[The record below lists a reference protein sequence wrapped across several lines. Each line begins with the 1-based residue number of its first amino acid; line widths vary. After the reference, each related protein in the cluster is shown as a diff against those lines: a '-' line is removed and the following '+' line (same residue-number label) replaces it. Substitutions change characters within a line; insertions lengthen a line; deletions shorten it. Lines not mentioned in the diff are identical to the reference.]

1 MVAGGRGELQLEER
15 VENLFYCT
23 ADKIFFHQDGSFSF
37 NLGFSKNISEYLS
50 FRESDDYHCDWN
62 LIQLHERCKPGL
74 NLVVKM

>member
-37 NLGFSKNISEYLS
+37 NLGFFFFTFQSIYLS
-50 FRESDDYHCDWN
+50 EN
-62 LIQLHERCKPGL
+62 QMITTVTGI
-74 NLVVKM
+74 

>member
-37 NLGFSKNISEYLS
+37 NLFFFFFLTFQSIYLS
-50 FRESDDYHCDWN
+50 ENQMITSVTG
-62 LIQLHERCKPGL
+62 I
-74 NLVVKM
+74 